1 MSVFNFLETFFFIS
15 LGITFVLILLLV
27 YHFKQR
33 LTSLEQKSD
42 TMFEIMNNIVKEL
55 GFLKNVTMTMRPS
68 NLTNMAPFFDNQNTL
83 SSTFEYLVNP
93 PAMNDVQ
100 SPVDSQNKM
109 TLEEIIECDDD
120 NDDDVDDDYD
130 GDDDGDDDADDDS
143 DDDSDCSIMYTGE
156 VFDITYDDDIDYG
169 KDILKI
175 VVSDNED
182 DDNNIKIVNINT
194 PELNITEVINIKD
207 FENLDK
213 DSQEKLTD
221 LEELEPYIDVQEIP
235 EPVQSGTL
243 ENVQEIPEP
252 VQYETLDNVQETSI
266 DELENK
272 INDKPILGV
281 AYNNE
286 IYRKMHIQELKA
298 LVVSKGVTQDASKMK
313 KNELLK
319 LLESIDV

>member
-42 TMFEIMNNIVKEL
+42 TMFEIINNIVKEL
-55 GFLKNVTMTMRPS
+55 GFLKNVTMTMHPS
-68 NLTNMAPFFDNQNTL
+68 NLTNMAPFLGNKNTL
-83 SSTFEYLVNP
+83 SSTFEYLVHP
-93 PAMNDVQ
+93 PTMNEVQ
-100 SPVDSQNKM
+100 LPTDSQNKM

-120 NDDDVDDDYD
+120 NDDDDDD
-130 GDDDGDDDADDDS
+130 DDDGDDDGDDDS

-156 VFDITYDDDIDYG
+156 DFDIVYDDIDYS

-182 DDNNIKIVNINT
+182 DDNNENNIKIVNINT
-194 PELNITEVINIKD
+194 PELNINEVINIKD

-221 LEELEPYIDVQEIP
+221 LGELEPHIDVQEIP

-243 ENVQEIPEP
+243 ENVQE
-252 VQYETLDNVQETSI
+252 TTI
-266 DELENK
+266 DELENQ

-281 AYNNE
+281 AHNNE
-286 IYRKMHIQELKA
+286 IYRKMNIQDLKS
-298 LVVSKGVTQDASKMK
+298 LVVSKGITQDASKMK

-319 LLESIDV
+319 LLESIYV

>member
-42 TMFEIMNNIVKEL
+42 TMFEIINNIVKEL
-55 GFLKNVTMTMRPS
+55 GFLKNVTMTMHPS
-68 NLTNMAPFFDNQNTL
+68 NLTNMAPFLGNKNTL
-83 SSTFEYLVNP
+83 SSTFEYLVHP
-93 PAMNDVQ
+93 PTMNEVQ
-100 SPVDSQNKM
+100 LPTDSQNKM

-120 NDDDVDDDYD
+120 NDDDDGDYD
-130 GDDDGDDDADDDS
+130 GDDDGDDDS

-156 VFDITYDDDIDYG
+156 DFDIVYDDIDYS

-182 DDNNIKIVNINT
+182 DDNNENNIKIVNINT
-194 PELNITEVINIKD
+194 PELNINEVINIKD

-221 LEELEPYIDVQEIP
+221 LGELEPHIDVQEIP

-243 ENVQEIPEP
+243 ENVQE
-252 VQYETLDNVQETSI
+252 TTI
-266 DELENK
+266 DELVNQ

-281 AYNNE
+281 AHNNE
-286 IYRKMHIQELKA
+286 IYRKMNIQDLKS
-298 LVVSKGVTQDASKMK
+298 LVVSKGITQDASKMK

-319 LLESIDV
+319 LLESIYV

>member
-42 TMFEIMNNIVKEL
+42 TMFEIINNIVKEL
-55 GFLKNVTMTMRPS
+55 GFLKNVTMTMHPS
-68 NLTNMAPFFDNQNTL
+68 NLTNMAPFLGNKNTL
-83 SSTFEYLVNP
+83 SSTFEYLVHP
-93 PAMNDVQ
+93 PTMNEVQ
-100 SPVDSQNKM
+100 LPTDSQNKM

-120 NDDDVDDDYD
+120 NDDDDDDYD
-130 GDDDGDDDADDDS
+130 GDDDGDDDS

-156 VFDITYDDDIDYG
+156 DFDIVYDDIDYG

-182 DDNNIKIVNINT
+182 DDNNENNIKIVNINT
-194 PELNITEVINIKD
+194 PELNINEVINIKD

-221 LEELEPYIDVQEIP
+221 LGELEPHIDVQEIP

-243 ENVQEIPEP
+243 ENVQE
-252 VQYETLDNVQETSI
+252 TTI
-266 DELENK
+266 DELENQ

-281 AYNNE
+281 AHNNE
-286 IYRKMHIQELKA
+286 IYRKMNIQDLKS
-298 LVVSKGVTQDASKMK
+298 LVVSKGITQDASKMK

-319 LLESIDV
+319 LLESIYV